1 MQSFLD
7 LTSSD
12 LKQVDA
18 LILENLNSNVAL
30 VEHIGEYLVQAGGK
44 RLRPM
49 LSLISAKALG
59 FEHASIFQLATA
71 VEFIHTAT
79 LLHDDVVDE
88 SNLRRGRD
96 TANAKWGNAPSV
108 LVGDFVYSRAFQ
120 LLVKIGNLEVLDILS
135 ETTNVLA
142 EGEVLQLVN
151 AGDASLSERD
161 YYQVIRAK
169 TAKLFEAA
177 CEGSA
182 ILASA
187 TTEQRKQLATF
198 GDQLGIAFQ
207 LVDDLLDYIGNVDTM
222 GKNVGDD
229 LAEGKTTL
237 PLIHAMKYASAE
249 DAGTIRTALQTKNT
263 DQIDDII
270 RIVEATGSLNYTRDA
285 AYRAIETAKGA
296 LSEIPAS
303 AYRNALEEI
312 ADYCIAR
319 TK

>member
-59 FEHASIFQLATA
+59 FEHSSVFQLATA

-120 LLVKIGNLEVLDILS
+120 LLVKIGNLDVLDILS

-177 CEGSA
+177 CEGAA

-187 TTEQRKQLATF
+187 TTEQRQQLATF

-207 LVDDLLDYIGNVDTM
+207 LVDDLLDYVGNVDTM

-237 PLIHAMKYASAE
+237 PLIHAMKHASAE

-296 LSEIPAS
+296 LSTLPAS
-303 AYRNALEEI
+303 AYRTALEEI